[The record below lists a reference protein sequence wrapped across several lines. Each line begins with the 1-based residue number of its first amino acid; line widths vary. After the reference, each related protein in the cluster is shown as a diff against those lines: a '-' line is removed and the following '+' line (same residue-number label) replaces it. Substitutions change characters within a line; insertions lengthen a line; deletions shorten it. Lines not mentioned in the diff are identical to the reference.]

1 MLGNCGPDVASQ
13 ASHDTKPPDVTRH
26 VVGETPCF
34 FLARQAKSSSV
45 VDSSSSMHVAY
56 ISAQMSW
63 VTQESELSE
72 IVVSLRTGL
81 DDDPTARQGAFR
93 EKVKIGLRQH
103 GLDLDHGMDGEVS
116 DSQRSQKRTI
126 QE

>member
-1 MLGNCGPDVASQ
+1 MLGNCGPGVASQ
-13 ASHDTKPPDVTRH
+13 ASHDTKPPDVRHH
-26 VVGETPCF
+26 VVAETPCF

-45 VDSSSSMHVAY
+45 VDSRTSMHAACN
-56 ISAQMSW
+56 SAQTSR

-93 EKVKIGLRQH
+93 ENLKIGLRQH